1 MSEERV
7 IETLGPG
14 RSHGS
19 TGGAPSQ
26 KCVIFN
32 DDDQLYPS
40 VEYQQQ
46 QLLQLPAEQPQQGQA
61 VRSARRGG
69 KDQLSQYKSLSC
81 RDILL

>member
-7 IETLGPG
+7 IETLGRA

-46 QLLQLPAEQPQQGQA
+46 QLQLPAEQPLPQM
-61 VRSARRGG
+61 VRSVREGG
-69 KDQLSQYKSLSC
+69 KDRLSQCKSLSF
-81 RDILL
+81 RAILL